1 MCVGAGFAMMEAKL
15 ILAPLAQ
22 RFRFTLEPTQK
33 VALKPLVT
41 LAPKYGLRMRV
52 HDRARDTARR

>member
-1 MCVGAGFAMMEAKL
+1 MMEAKL
-15 ILAPLAQ
+15 ILATLAQ
-22 RFRFTLEPTQK
+22 RFRLTLDPGQK

-52 HDRARDTARR
+52 DDRVRAASHG